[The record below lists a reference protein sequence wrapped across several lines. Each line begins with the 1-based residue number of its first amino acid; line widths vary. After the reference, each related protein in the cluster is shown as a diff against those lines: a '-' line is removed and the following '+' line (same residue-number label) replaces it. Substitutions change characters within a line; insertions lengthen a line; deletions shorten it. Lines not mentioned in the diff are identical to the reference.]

1 MIQTPSI
8 FQIPKK
14 VLKVSM
20 QALKGTQCK
29 LLYKRKP
36 TDFTI
41 LKYLPYYCFTS
52 KPWKYEK
59 MSFLFVCF
67 SEFYYLENV
76 VAYLV

>member
-36 TDFTI
+36 TDFTK
-41 LKYLPYYCFTS
+41 LKYLPYYCCTS

-59 MSFLFVCF
+59 MSFVCF

-76 VAYLV
+76 VPYLV